1 MSNKNNI
8 KKAIEVAVNYKA
20 NGQDAQE
27 FYNNLKADVKA
38 GDTRA
43 ISNLQDLVNLIV
55 ITYNESTLL
64 KPGMDDFI
72 SQFIDSPRDDNG
84 NGRRYIKHFI
94 QPGKDYDATKFI
106 PTTTSDA
113 KFKVQFIKFKN
124 DNGQLATGSVQ
135 KLFQITYIE
144 ANLITYFVNGQLDV
158 FIQEEIL
165 AQVEDS
171 LKVYLYDYVM
181 KLLVETNGIGKT
193 IQGTATNL
201 FECFTTEILPECTK
215 MTLNSDKYNVSRTL
229 PEAIDASKK
238 EDLIMIMSPKT
249 KTMLNS
255 NILSQLFNSAKL
267 DIMDYVG
274 QVHIPNN
281 KFTLNEQV
289 VKVEEVQYIDENKI
303 IVFDRKNY
311 VRILT
316 MLRASGTQDFPL
328 NLARLKVL
336 HLWLASGKLEWGK
349 VFTYTNNNLNTTPT
363 A

>member
-1 MSNKNNI
+1 MSRV
-8 KKAIEVAVNYKA
+8 KKAIEAAVNVKA
-20 NGQDAQE
+20 NGVEPQE
-27 FYNNLKADVKA
+27 FYNKLKSDVKS
-38 GDTRA
+38 GDSRA
-43 ISNLQDLVNLIV
+43 ISTLSDLVNLIV

-64 KPGMDDFI
+64 RPGMDDFI
-72 SQFIDSPRDDNG
+72 QQFIDTPRDDNG

-106 PTTTSDA
+106 PTTTDDA

-124 DNGQLATGSVQ
+124 DDGTLATGSVQ
-135 KLFQITYIE
+135 KLFDIVYIE

-165 AQVEDS
+165 EKIEDS

-181 KLLVETNGIGKT
+181 KLLVNTSNIGKE
-193 IQGTATNL
+193 INGTAANL
-201 FECFTTEILPECTK
+201 FDAFTSEILPECVK
-215 MTLNSDKYNVSRTL
+215 MTLNSDKYNVSRQL
-229 PEAIDASKK
+229 PEAIDASRK
-238 EDLIMIMSPKT
+238 EDLVMLMSSKT

-255 NILSQLFNSAKL
+255 NIMSQLFNSAKL

-274 QVHIPNN
+274 QIHIPNN
-281 KFTLNEQV
+281 QFKFNEQV
-289 VKVEEVQYIDENKI
+289 VKVEESQYIPENKI

-316 MLRASGTQDFPL
+316 MLQTTGAQDYPL
-328 NLARLKVL
+328 NLAKLKVL

-349 VFTYTNNNLNTTPT
+349 VFTYTNNNLNTSPS